1 MTIVQSILLNH
12 SNKASSFTGIA
23 THQHKR
29 RIDKKKSEIKS
40 VSMTIKVIEAH
51 AD

>member
-1 MTIVQSILLNH
+1 MTIVQSILLN
-12 SNKASSFTGIA
+12 KTSSFIVNCYST
-23 THQHKR
+23 TQTKNQNE
-29 RIDKKKSEIKS
+29 KKSEIKS